1 MLTNSANL
9 TIISLALKVKAGSA
23 YLVFGQHYMEA
34 VLFCGIQAAGKTTF
48 YVERFLRTHVR
59 ISMDLLH
66 TRNKERKLM
75 QLCLDLQQRFVVD
88 NTNPTRK
95 ERQKYIEAAR
105 LHKFSVVG
113 YYFHTEVA
121 DAIARNAARTGKE
134 LVPIPGIRGTYKKLE
149 PPTYDEGF
157 DELHQ
162 VTITAHGFRVIQV
175 PKEV

>member
-1 MLTNSANL
+1 
-9 TIISLALKVKAGSA
+9 
-23 YLVFGQHYMEA
+23 MEA

-75 QLCLDLQQRFVVD
+75 ELCLSLQQRFVVD

-105 LHKFSVVG
+105 QHRFKVIG

-121 DAIARNAARTGKE
+121 AAIARNAGRTGKGHI
-134 LVPIPGIRGTYKKLE
+134 PIPGIRGTYKKLE
-149 PPTYDEGF
+149 PPAYDEGF
-157 DELHQ
+157 DILHRVELTPQ
-162 VTITAHGFRVIQV
+162 GFRVT
-175 PKEV
+175 EVHREGPVNAE